1 LRDIDIFTR
10 SIHYPTFGIMVPSPR
25 ERAARTTTFNTTWN
39 ESDAAHFDPN
49 ALPVAK
55 IPRGWERKQEVKRG
69 GEGKEKKI
77 WRRFDLRSC
86 ADTKAQEEAE
96 DDEEHDARS
105 RAVKRRQHMSP
116 KAMEK
121 TSGKLSGKKRA
132 FKATRWDR
140 RKSVLPSRAFTASEF
155 GLH

>member
-1 LRDIDIFTR
+1 
-10 SIHYPTFGIMVPSPR
+10 MVPSPR
-25 ERAARTTTFNTTWN
+25 KRAAPTTTFDTTWN
-39 ESDAAHFDPN
+39 ETDAASFDPN
-49 ALPVAK
+49 ALPVSK

-77 WRRFDLRSC
+77 WRRFNLRSR
-86 ADTKAQEEAE
+86 ADDTPHEEAE
-96 DDEEHDARS
+96 DEEEHDARS

-121 TSGKLSGKKRA
+121 TTNKLNGKKRA

-140 RKSVLPSRAFTASEF
+140 RKSLLPSRPFTLCDF
-155 GLH
+155 GFH